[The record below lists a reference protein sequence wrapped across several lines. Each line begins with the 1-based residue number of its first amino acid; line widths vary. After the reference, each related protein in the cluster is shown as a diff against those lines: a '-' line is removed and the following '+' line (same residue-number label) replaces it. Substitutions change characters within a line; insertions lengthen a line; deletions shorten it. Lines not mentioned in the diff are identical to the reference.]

1 MDQARE
7 AQKIES
13 ELERDLKKISKELAL
28 SPERVDA
35 FAQVFRM
42 LDLDDGGKIE
52 EAEIKIGLKAIESPL
67 TEEDI
72 LTILDEVDSER
83 EGINV
88 VGFIRFMSVTPMF
101 KRLKAVGKQMQI
113 WQKKEKKK
121 SWFERSYEYLYGRL
135 LGAAARQAQA
145 ESEAA
150 LVIQGLWRA
159 RKAKREAAAEIER
172 RKEWR
177 RKQKLKEASQS
188 S

>member
-1 MDQARE
+1 
-7 AQKIES
+7 
-13 ELERDLKKISKELAL
+13 
-28 SPERVDA
+28 
-35 FAQVFRM
+35 
-42 LDLDDGGKIE
+42 
-52 EAEIKIGLKAIESPL
+52 
-67 TEEDI
+67 
-72 LTILDEVDSER
+72 
-83 EGINV
+83 
-88 VGFIRFMSVTPMF
+88 
-101 KRLKAVGKQMQI
+101 MQI